1 MRLMPLVHRPK
12 FKEVYWYTVFEEDG
26 SWHFATKENNN
37 DWEDTY
43 NISMGNCYHS
53 EEEAA
58 ADWYRLLQ
66 VVQGET
72 E

>member
-12 FKEVYWYTVFEEDG
+12 FKEVYWYTVFEEDD

-58 ADWYRLLQ
+58 ADWYRRLQ